1 MKVISTN
8 IGKVTTIKWKDKEV
22 TTGIFKHSIEEPI
35 FLEVTDVK
43 NDHVVDR
50 KYHGGE
56 HKACYLYGAN
66 HYPFWKN
73 LYPDL
78 AWNWG
83 MFGENITVDQCV
95 EEEIFIGTIYQ
106 VGTAKVQV
114 SQPRQPCFK
123 LGIRFENQGVLKKF
137 IHETR
142 SGIYLKVVEPGE
154 VRHGD
159 VLELIEP
166 DTRRVSV
173 AQVFKALYRKLDDAS
188 VIEKIVQHEAI
199 PNGLREYIAG
209 LVD

>member
-8 IGKVTTIKWKDKEV
+8 IGKVTSVKWKDKEV
-22 TTGIFKHSIEEPI
+22 TTGIFKHSVKEPI
-35 FLEVTDVK
+35 LLEATDVK

-66 HYPFWKN
+66 HYPFWKH

-78 AWNWG
+78 TWNWG

-95 EEEIFIGTIYQ
+95 EEETFIGTIYQ
-106 VGTAKVQV
+106 VGTAKILV

-137 IHETR
+137 INETR
-142 SGIYLKVVEPGE
+142 PGVYFKVVEPGE

-159 VLELIEP
+159 VFKLIKL

-188 VIEKIVQHEAI
+188 VIENIVQHEAI
-199 PNGLREYIAG
+199 PSGLREYIAG